1 MVISRLFL
9 DLHHGF
15 WSQLGC
21 EVALFLWRGIG
32 FAAQTCFRICYFHAF
47 FWIQFSAKSSI
58 ELSWWDVQLQGR
70 VEALARIMFP
80 HRLKKQHHC
89 ARMYF
94 LNAKK
99 ETVRWFFCNQW
110 TETFFTNKTTT
121 YFFEQTALLMIG
133 TLEVCVRFGYTIM
146 FGLPNCHLLDHAE
159 TPQLIFL
166 GAKLASHILENE
178 AGQISQVRDVA
189 MWNSCLCLCLSAP
202 VFAQTFRKRIMFDTW
217 MRAACMVWSAH
228 VTFCHNA
235 RKQFGFRNLCDFLCL
250 CKRLIW
256 ITFLQGIIECSP
268 Q

>member
-1 MVISRLFL
+1 MVIIRLFL
-9 DLHHGF
+9 DFHHGF

-47 FWIQFSAKSSI
+47 FWIQFSAKRSI
-58 ELSWWDVQLQGR
+58 ELSSWDVQSQGH
-70 VEALARIMFP
+70 VEALPRIMFP
-80 HRLKKQHHC
+80 HRFKKQHHC

-146 FGLPNCHLLDHAE
+146 FGLPNRHLLDHAE

-166 GAKLASHILENE
+166 GSQAGFTHSRERGWADQPSAGCCDVKLMSLFVFVSSCFCTN
-178 AGQISQVRDVA
+178 IS
-189 MWNSCLCLCLSAP
+189 
-202 VFAQTFRKRIMFDTW
+202 
-217 MRAACMVWSAH
+217 
-228 VTFCHNA
+228 
-235 RKQFGFRNLCDFLCL
+235 
-250 CKRLIW
+250 
-256 ITFLQGIIECSP
+256 
-268 Q
+268 